1 MTGEK
6 LIRDVKGSPVPQFY
20 SEDLGDYAV
29 KTVDGSTVTR
39 GDVDFSRTKLLRDKL
54 GSPIPQLWDSV
65 NHKWVVDTGQGF
77 SGGGDGG
84 PVSWNIVQDK
94 PSEFKPSKHEHEI
107 SDINGLEKEL
117 EKVFTQVSSGK
128 SLLETAIVSKGASV
142 NKAGELAS
150 FQELRTGIMAIEGGG
165 STCNA
170 GVPIGPSM
178 EEFVSYSPIKVT
190 EDIAIKLEV
199 VA

>member
-84 PVSWNIVQDK
+84 PVSWNMVQDK

-128 SLLETAIVSKGASV
+128 ILLETAIVSKGSSV
-142 NKAGELAS
+142 NKVSDVAS
-150 FQELRTGIMAIEGGG
+150 FQELRSGILAIEGGG
-165 STCNA
+165 SGGNF
-170 GVPIGPSM
+170 GVPIGTIVS
-178 EEFVSYSPIKVT
+178 EFVNYPTLNVT
-190 EDIAIKLEV
+190 ENINITFKEE
-199 VA
+199 